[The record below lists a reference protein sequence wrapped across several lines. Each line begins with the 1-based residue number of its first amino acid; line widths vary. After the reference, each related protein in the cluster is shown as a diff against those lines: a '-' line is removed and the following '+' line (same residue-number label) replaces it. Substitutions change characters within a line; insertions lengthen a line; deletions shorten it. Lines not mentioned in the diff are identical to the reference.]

1 MMEQIFHFAKCRLK
15 AASGTI
21 VIGVSGIGFSG
32 SCHTSARSA
41 AALPSAWY
49 STRRSCRGWPTS
61 ENINVVKV
69 FFGFAGLQ

>member
-1 MMEQIFHFAKCRLK
+1 MMEQIFHFAKFRLK

-41 AALPSAWY
+41 ARSAVRVVFGAPLLPWLAH
-49 STRRSCRGWPTS
+49 
-61 ENINVVKV
+61 
-69 FFGFAGLQ
+69 L